1 MTETRRE
8 LAAMIDHTLLKA
20 SGGIRTAQA
29 ALALVDAG
37 TTRLGLSPAAVLT
50 EPGQSARRV

>member
-1 MTETRRE
+1 MTEARHE
-8 LAAMIDHTLLKA
+8 LAAMIDHPLLTA

-37 TTRLGLSPAAVLT
+37 TTRLGLSAAAVLT
-50 EPGQSARRV
+50 ELDQSARRV

>member
-1 MTETRRE
+1 MTGTRRE

-50 EPGQSARRV
+50 ELDRSARRV